1 MHGNIVFIGP
11 PGSGKGTQIEK
22 LKKYDFTV
30 LALGQILREHVA
42 NDTIYKPLI
51 ESYMRSGH
59 MVPDDITFK
68 LTEELINKRRP
79 GTSLLFDGL
88 PRTIEQDHLLTALL
102 KKYNEQIDRV
112 IFLDVPK
119 DILIQR
125 IKQRA
130 IYGRIDDQ
138 DDEKIATRMHTYQE
152 RTLPLIEYY
161 QNKYPIHRIDGSRS
175 IEEIGQEIKE
185 LLDLP

>member
-1 MHGNIVFIGP
+1 MHSNVIFIGP

-42 NDTIYKPLI
+42 NDTIYRPLI
-51 ESYMRSGH
+51 ESYMNSGH

-88 PRTIEQDHLLTALL
+88 PRTIEQDHLLRGLL

-125 IKQRA
+125 IKKRA
-130 IYGRIDDQ
+130 IDGRADDQ
-138 DDEKIATRMHTYQE
+138 DDEKIAARMHTYQE

-161 QNKYPIHRIDGSRS
+161 QSRYLMHRIDGSRS
-175 IEEIGQEIKE
+175 VEEIGQEIKALLE
-185 LLDLP
+185 LH